1 MTKDNLPAYV
11 GFFTQSGQGRS
22 RNADRFR
29 ILTRKAPLIREAG
42 RGELFAVFDGIGSK
56 KLGGEAAETMCESL
70 VNFFKHK
77 DEYPCSI
84 EGVKAVLEEGNRRI
98 AGWGHDPGSGKKA
111 GGCAGTV
118 LWIIEESLVFFHVGD
133 TSGVLIQGEEVHEA
147 TRPHQAS
154 DGALE
159 RFLGQGQDLQIDI
172 LEAEL
177 TDYDTIVLASDGVS
191 SVLTLQDQASLVKD
205 RPAGIAAKDLVHQA
219 EAKGSRD
226 DRTAVVIDLFE
237 FE

>member
-1 MTKDNLPAYV
+1 MTTTDNLPAYV
-11 GFFTQSGQGRS
+11 GVWSQPGRGRS

-29 ILTRKAPLIREAG
+29 LLTRNAPLVREAG

-56 KLGGEAAETMCESL
+56 KLGGEAAQAMCDIL
-70 VNFFKHK
+70 VDFYKQK
-77 DEYPCSI
+77 ERYPCSI
-84 EGVKAVLEEGNRRI
+84 EGIKAVLEEGNRYI
-98 AGWGHDPGSGKKA
+98 ASWGQDPGTGKKV

-118 LWIIEESLVFFHVGD
+118 LWILEESLFFFHVGD
-133 TSGVLIQGEEVHEA
+133 TSGVLIQGQDLQVA
-147 TRPHQAS
+147 TEPHNAQ

-159 RFLGQGQDLQIDI
+159 RFFGQGQNLQVDV

-177 TDYDTIVLASDGVS
+177 SDSDTIVLVSDGVS
-191 SVLTLQDQASLVKD
+191 SVMTLQDQAGIVKG
-205 RPAGIAAKDLVHQA
+205 RPAHIAAKELVRQA

-226 DRTAVVIDLFE
+226 DCTALVILFE